1 MSFSSRVKAFL
12 LTQPRRDL
20 FLAVFFPRDE
30 NGQEETRVFARETRV
45 SQDSRPVFGERDSP
59 LKYNR
64 ESIMESSLDV
74 ARRRE
79 TRLPRTET

>member
-1 MSFSSRVKAFL
+1 MSFSSRAKAFL
-12 LTQPRRDL
+12 LTQPDL

-30 NGQEETRVFARETRV
+30 NGREETRVFARETRV
-45 SQDSRPVFGERDSP
+45 SQDSRAVFGERDSP